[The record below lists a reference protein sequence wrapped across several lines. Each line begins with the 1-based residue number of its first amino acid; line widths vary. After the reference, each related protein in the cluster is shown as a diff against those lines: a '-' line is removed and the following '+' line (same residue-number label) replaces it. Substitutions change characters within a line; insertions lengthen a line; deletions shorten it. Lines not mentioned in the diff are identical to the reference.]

1 MITGIACP
9 RGARMAI
16 SSNDASSASP
26 VPAGMGPLNAEEL
39 AELAQ
44 YGDERPLETGEI
56 LIGAGGSVYDLY
68 IVIEGE
74 VEIVRPDRDGDETI
88 VVIGPGLP
96 VGELGLV
103 TGARPYLTARVTR
116 PGRALR
122 IKREDLHRLTGGSP
136 DLWDRLFETFVA
148 RRDRLLV
155 GKGALAIR
163 LVGSRYSPE
172 ALAVRAF
179 LTRTNMPHTW
189 IDVDADPDGDV
200 LLASFGLRQRDVP
213 TVLTATGVL
222 RRCTPG
228 EVATHLGL
236 AYEPTPGLLFDLV
249 VVGTGP
255 AGLAAA
261 VYGASE
267 GLETVSIDGVAIGGQ
282 AGASSRIENYVGF
295 PTGVSGEELAS
306 RAAMQALRLGA
317 RLNAPCA
324 AAAVRVEHGYHVVTL
339 ADGSEIPTRAI
350 IIATGAQYRRLPLP
364 DLERFEGAGVY
375 YAATELE
382 ARMCQERNAVVIGGG
397 NSAGQAALHLAKGC
411 AQVAI
416 AIRGT
421 DLRRSMSHYLVE
433 RIEAHR
439 RIEILTETE
448 VRALGGGGHLEE
460 ITLEHNPTHRRTT
473 QPCGGLFCFI
483 GADPATGWLD
493 GTVLLDD
500 HGFVLTDRDLPES
513 IGETRGFAGRQPLP
527 YETSAPGVFAVG
539 DVRHGSLKR
548 VASAVGEGSSAV
560 RSVHDHLATAGG

>member
-1 MITGIACP
+1 
-9 RGARMAI
+9 MAM
-16 SSNDASSASP
+16 SSDDVPPAAAGVGRLDAA
-26 VPAGMGPLNAEEL
+26 EL

-44 YGDERPLETGEI
+44 YGDEQPLQAGEV
-56 LIGAGGSVYDLY
+56 LFRAGGTAYDLY
-68 IVIEGE
+68 VVIEGE
-74 VEIVRPDRDGDETI
+74 VEIVRPDRDGEDRI
-88 VVIGPGLP
+88 VVLGQGAP
-96 VGELGLV
+96 VGELGLI

-122 IKREDLHRLTGGSP
+122 IKREDLHRLTAGSP
-136 DLWDRLFETFVA
+136 DIWDRLFETMAA
-148 RRDRLLV
+148 RRTRLV
-155 GKGALAIR
+155 EGKGALAIR

-172 ALAVRAF
+172 ALAIRAF

-189 IDVDADPDGDV
+189 IDVDADLDGDV
-200 LLASFGLRQRDVP
+200 LLASFGLRQEDVP
-213 TVLTATGVL
+213 SVLTAAGVL

-228 EVATHLGL
+228 EVAAHLGL
-236 AYEPTPGLLFDLV
+236 AYEPIPGLLFDLV

-267 GLETVSIDGVAIGGQ
+267 GLETVSIDSIAIGGQ

-295 PTGVSGEELAS
+295 PTGVSGGELAS

-324 AAAVRVEHGYHVVTL
+324 AAGLRVEHGYHVVTL
-339 ADGSEIPTRAI
+339 ADGSEIPARAVL
-350 IIATGAQYRRLPLP
+350 IATGAQYRRLPLP
-364 DLERFEGAGVY
+364 DLDRFEGAGVY

-382 ARMCQERNAVVIGGG
+382 ARMCLGRNAVVVGGG
-397 NSAGQAALHLAKGC
+397 NSAGQAALHLAKGS
-411 AQVAI
+411 AEVAI
-416 AIRGT
+416 AIRGA
-421 DLRRSMSHYLVE
+421 DLHRSMSHYLVE
-433 RIEAHR
+433 RIAAHR
-439 RIEILTETE
+439 KIEILTETE
-448 VRALGGGGHLEE
+448 VRALGGDGHLEE
-460 ITLEHNPTHRRTT
+460 VTLEHNPTRRRTT

-493 GTVLLDD
+493 GSVLLDD
-500 HGFVLTDRDLPES
+500 HGFILTDRDLPES
-513 IGETRGFAGRQPLP
+513 TSETRGFAGRQPLP